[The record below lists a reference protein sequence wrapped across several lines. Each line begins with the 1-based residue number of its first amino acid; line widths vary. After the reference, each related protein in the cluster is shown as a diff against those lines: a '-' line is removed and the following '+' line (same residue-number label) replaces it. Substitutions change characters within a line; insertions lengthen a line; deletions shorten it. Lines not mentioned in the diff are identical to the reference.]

1 MCNPKQLEAWIA
13 PIAALII
20 AALQLSKEQLLG
32 PRDGGAALR
41 LGPVLLRNM
50 RGAARRCRAAPKSG
64 LPADKKHDD
73 GEDAL
78 EQTRAGSR
86 GWRRRICGGVH
97 RWTRGSARDRAGTA
111 GRPAQHRDGRW
122 RRVREHRVLH
132 SQRSSPPARLSPL
145 LCIAHGAKSRLCAH
159 NPCFERRDDALDRVH
174 APRRRSSTA
183 FLELLQRQRA
193 VPRGNGLT

>member
-1 MCNPKQLEAWIA
+1 
-13 PIAALII
+13 
-20 AALQLSKEQLLG
+20 
-32 PRDGGAALR
+32 
-41 LGPVLLRNM
+41 M
-50 RGAARRCRAAPKSG
+50 RGAARRRLGPKKTIFDFLFPPLWARGAGESPKYRFRRRPHPPRPPPRMLRAGAARTRTR
-64 LPADKKHDD
+64 PAADEKHDD

-97 RWTRGSARDRAGTA
+97 RWTRGRARDRAGTA